1 MPHRIRDITTTPSN
15 DLFGDADDGVETSC
29 ADLIVRYLSML
40 NVPYVFGVPGGN
52 IDPLCCALAKHEQR
66 SGVRWILTRSESGAG
81 FMAAGFARESGM
93 IGVCSATSGPG
104 CTNLLTPVSNAY
116 VDGIPLL
123 VVTGQNSTATFGR
136 GAMQEGSATGVD
148 AMLMFRACT
157 RYSALVT
164 HPDQLEHN
172 LLAAL
177 SSATGP
183 TPGPVHISVPQDI
196 FTCAVDVRRGPVS
209 RYAFFGQEITPDR
222 MLLHRLSIL
231 LRGCRRG
238 VVVIGEGC
246 VNAMEE
252 ILCFAERRQWPI
264 VTTPMGRGWMS
275 ADHPLYRGVFG
286 TAGHESARRTLTA
299 EEADIILVVCA
310 NLDENATCGWD
321 GSTILSPRL
330 LHINNN
336 PEHLA
341 RSYMARMNLWGS
353 PRIVF
358 RYLNQQDEELQPAR
372 GNASAG
378 DTALPALRD
387 ARHLPRH
394 ISLLHVEDCSR
405 DCLPIN
411 PRRLFWSLSQKVP
424 PGTRLYADA
433 GNAFFWAVHYW
444 HPRAKRLLE
453 INQMPISMGFAPMGW
468 AIGAAIGG
476 KLANPES
483 PVLCVTG
490 DGSYLMNAQEIGVA
504 RQLGINVVIMVLNN
518 GVLGTVMHGQ
528 RMRGLENTANEL
540 PRTDFA
546 MIARA
551 MDIEAYRIAS
561 IEQLEALGIDSLFQR
576 SGPLLLDVLVDS
588 EIAPPIGQ
596 RVKNLEQGGVPTG
609 AGPGGQ

>member
-1 MPHRIRDITTTPSN
+1 MFHRIRDITPAHSGN
-15 DLFGDADDGVETSC
+15 LSDDDDEYVVTSC
-29 ADLIVRYLSML
+29 AELIVSYLGML
-40 NVPYVFGVPGGN
+40 GVPYVFGVPGGN
-52 IDPLCCALAKHEQR
+52 IDPLCCALAKNQQR

-123 VVTGQNSTATFGR
+123 VVTGQNSTNTFGR
-136 GAMQEGSATGVD
+136 GAMQEASATGVD

-157 RYSALVT
+157 RYNALVT

-183 TPGPVHISVPQDI
+183 TPGPVHISLPQDI
-196 FTCAVDVRRGPVS
+196 FGCTVSVRRSLVS

-238 VVVIGEGC
+238 VVVVGEGC
-246 VNAMEE
+246 ANAMAE

-286 TAGHESARRTLTA
+286 TAGHESARKTLTA
-299 EEADIILVVCA
+299 EEADVILVVCA

-321 GSTILSPRL
+321 GSTILSQRL
-330 LHINNN
+330 LHISNS

-358 RYLNQQDEELQPAR
+358 RYLNQQDDQHQPELGKAD
-372 GNASAG
+372 GG
-378 DTALPALRD
+378 VLPALRD
-387 ARHLPRH
+387 ARQLPKH

-405 DCLPIN
+405 DCVPIN

-424 PGTRLYADA
+424 PATRLYADA
-433 GNAFFWAVHYW
+433 GNAFFWATHYW
-444 HPRAKRLLE
+444 HPRARRL
-453 INQMPISMGFAPMGW
+453 IDVNQMPISMGFAPMGW
-468 AIGAAIGG
+468 AIGASIGG
-476 KLANPES
+476 KLANPKS
-483 PVLCVTG
+483 PVLCITG
-490 DGSYLMNAQEIGVA
+490 DGSYLMNGQEISVA
-504 RQLGINVVIMVLNN
+504 RQLGINVVILVLNN
-518 GVLGTVMHGQ
+518 GVLGTVKHGQ

-551 MDIEAYRIAS
+551 MDIEAYRISS
-561 IEQLEALGIDSLFQR
+561 IAELEALGIDSLFRR
-576 SGPLLLDVLVDS
+576 SAPLLLDVLVDS

-596 RVKNLEQGGVPTG
+596 RVKNLEQGKT
-609 AGPGGQ
+609 PGQR

>member
-1 MPHRIRDITTTPSN
+1 MPHRKRDITLTPSN
-15 DLFGDADDGVETSC
+15 DLFGDADDEVPTSC
-29 ADLIVRYLSML
+29 ADLIVHYLSML
-40 NVPYVFGVPGGN
+40 GVPYVFGVPGGN
-52 IDPLCCALAKHEQR
+52 IDPLCCALAKHQQR
-66 SGVRWILTRSESGAG
+66 SGVRWILARSESGAG
-81 FMAAGFARESGM
+81 FMATGFARESGM

-123 VVTGQNSTATFGR
+123 VVTGQNSTTTFGR
-136 GAMQEGSATGVD
+136 GAMQEASATGVD

-157 RYSALVT
+157 RYNALVT
-164 HPDQLEHN
+164 HPEQLEHN

-196 FTCAVDVRRGPVS
+196 FSCAVDAHRGPIS

-222 MLLHRLSIL
+222 MLLHRLSTL
-231 LRGCRRG
+231 LRGCQRG

-246 VNAMEE
+246 GNAMEE
-252 ILCFAERRQWPI
+252 ILRFAERRQWPI

-321 GSTILSPRL
+321 GSTILSQRL
-330 LHINNN
+330 VHINNN

-341 RSYMARMNLWGS
+341 RSYMAQMNLWGS

-358 RYLNQQDEELQPAR
+358 RYINQQYEDLQPSH
-372 GNASAG
+372 GNASA
-378 DTALPALRD
+378 DEVALPALRD
-387 ARHLPRH
+387 KRHLPRH
-394 ISLLHVEDCSR
+394 ISLLHVEDCGR
-405 DCLPIN
+405 DCVPIN
-411 PRRLFWSLSQKVP
+411 PRRLFWSLSQKAP

-453 INQMPISMGFAPMGW
+453 VNQMPISMGFAPMGW
-468 AIGAAIGG
+468 AIGASIGA

-490 DGSYLMNAQEIGVA
+490 DGSYLMNSQEIGVA
-504 RQLGINVVIMVLNN
+504 RQLGINVVVMVLNN

-546 MIARA
+546 MMARA
-551 MDIEAYRIAS
+551 MDIEAYRISS
-561 IEQLEALGIDSLFQR
+561 IEELEALGIDSLFRR
-576 SGPLLLDVLVDS
+576 SGPLLLDVLVDR

-596 RVKNLEQGGVPTG
+596 RVKNLESGRLPDGR
-609 AGPGGQ
+609 